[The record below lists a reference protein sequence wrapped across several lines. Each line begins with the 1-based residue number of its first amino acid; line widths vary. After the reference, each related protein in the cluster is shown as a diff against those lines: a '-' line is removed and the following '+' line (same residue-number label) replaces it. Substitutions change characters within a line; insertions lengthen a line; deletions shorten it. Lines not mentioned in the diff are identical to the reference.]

1 MTGNEG
7 SSAFHSMFDSVHR
20 NVQNLMQNVLD
31 QFNDHIIKEQK
42 TNQKDSKKEEIE
54 AHRDDVFGDGN
65 SEMNKLQGGK
75 LVVIQDGPGY
85 HNEKTYNFGPKA
97 DVGKIFNKEM
107 NDMMDH
113 KNPLENFFKN
123 DDVEIIDPFKTSKS
137 NLAKSEEVSGNKN
150 NAFDVEVFGP
160 FTSDDLKD
168 TPEDRAEKGND
179 IELNFDEWNIGPKLP
194 DTGLKSRPLPIFTER
209 DGNSNNIG
217 RLNII
222 VGDRSYDNV
231 CAQDSRQMKWS
242 DWVSCLHTRLGLP
255 RWLMAATV
263 CLGIIFTLWICLVI
277 PTNAPKQRVRKSQKS
292 VHTKELEANG
302 IVNPH
307 LAILDV
313 QKAYP
318 LDLPPSY
325 DDVTKIKVNLV
336 PVHETKAISVNEE
349 SNAAALPEKSALA
362 DESQA

>member
-1 MTGNEG
+1 
-7 SSAFHSMFDSVHR
+7 
-20 NVQNLMQNVLD
+20 MQNVLD
-31 QFNDHIIKEQK
+31 QFDDHIIKEQK
-42 TNQKDSKKEEIE
+42 TNEKDSKKEEIE
-54 AHRDDVFGDGN
+54 AHREDVFGDGN

-123 DDVEIIDPFKTSKS
+123 DDVEIMDPFKTSKS
-137 NLAKSEEVSGNKN
+137 NADDMAKSEQVSGNKN
-150 NAFDVEVFGP
+150 NAFYVEVFGP

-168 TPEDRAEKGND
+168 TPEDRAEKGNG
-179 IELNFDEWNIGPKLP
+179 IELNFDEWNVGPKLP
-194 DTGLKSRPLPIFTER
+194 ETGLKSRPLPIFTER

-222 VGDRSYDNV
+222 VGDRSYENV

-277 PTNAPKQRVRKSQKS
+277 PSNAPKQKVKKPKNSIG
-292 VHTKELEANG
+292 TKELEAHSLE
-302 IVNPH
+302 NPH
-307 LAILDV
+307 LAVIAV
-313 QKAYP
+313 HKEYP

-325 DDVTKIKVNLV
+325 DDVTQTKVNLA
-336 PVHETKAISVNEE
+336 PVHEKPAINLELDPE
-349 SNAAALPEKSALA
+349 AGELPEKSALE